1 MLIRQTEVPH
11 NDENLRKQN
20 SLDNA
25 EGIGISIE
33 QISALIAAE
42 QFACTLKNIEN
53 ENGMNGNTL
62 KAICVNSVIATLMLI
77 SSNSQH
83 DFMFIRNNQRSY
95 NEDIEEDKMMLRI
108 KIQEYQRYVL

>member
-1 MLIRQTEVPH
+1 MKQILLNVQDQIQCRKLNSFKDVLTRQTEVPH

-42 QFACTLKNIEN
+42 QFVCTLKNIEN
-53 ENGMNGNTL
+53 GKTL
-62 KAICVNSVIATLMLI
+62 KVICENS
-77 SSNSQH
+77 
-83 DFMFIRNNQRSY
+83 NN
-95 NEDIEEDKMMLRI
+95 NKRI
-108 KIQEYQRYVL
+108 ND